1 MHDRDAVEEHREAVF
16 AAIPHLR
23 NGDVVTAKGWPV
35 RYAVRRMAWH
45 ILDHAWEM
53 EDSDLSGNK

>member
-1 MHDRDAVEEHREAVF
+1 MF

-53 EDSDLSGNK
+53 EDSDLIGNK